1 MGVNGLKAIFPGTF
15 DPVTNG
21 HLDLLERGLKIF
33 SGVLVAVARSDRKD
47 TMFSHKERVDLVR
60 RSTVGMKGVEVVG
73 FEELLVDLARRMDL
87 NIVIRGLR
95 VFSDFEYELQMAL
108 MNRRLSKEL
117 EAVFLMPSEQFTY
130 LTSTLVK
137 EIFALGGDV
146 KGLVPAPVEEMLG
159 VKLRRGS

>member
-1 MGVNGLKAIFPGTF
+1 MDIKARKAIFPGTF

-21 HLDLLERGLKIF
+21 HLDIIDRGLKIF

-47 TMFSHKERVDLVR
+47 TTFSHDDRVGMVR
-60 RSTVGMKGVEVVG
+60 QSTSEMKGVEVVG
-73 FEELLVDLARRMDL
+73 FEELLVDLARRTNL

-108 MNRRLSKEL
+108 MNRRLSKDL
-117 EAVFLMPSEQFTY
+117 EAVFLMPSEQYTY

-137 EIFALGGDV
+137 EIFGLGGDV
-146 KGLVPAPVEEMLG
+146 TGLVPAPVAEMLKG
-159 VKLRRGS
+159 KLRPGS

>member
-1 MGVNGLKAIFPGTF
+1 MENKSRKAIFPGTF

-21 HLDLLERGLKIF
+21 HLDLIDRGLKMF

-47 TMFSHKERVDLVR
+47 TLFSHEERVDMVR
-60 RSTVGMKGVEVVG
+60 QSTREMAGVEVLG
-73 FEELLVDLARRMDL
+73 FEELLVDLARRMRL

-108 MNRRLSKEL
+108 MNRRLSKDL
-117 EAVFLMPSEQFTY
+117 EAVFLMPSEQYTY

-137 EIFALGGDV
+137 EICALGGDV
-146 KGLVPAPVEEMLG
+146 KGLVPSPVEAMLG
-159 VKLRRGS
+159 AKLGGRS